1 VVTPFCREQA
11 RTQAG
16 QAFSL
21 FCGKI
26 LPLQNLASGVECS
39 RLDRTLVVRCVVS
52 LVSVALMLAVSARGQ
67 EFVPANEQAAVNH
80 LFEATLKTGDGL
92 KCDLQHLKP
101 ELDFAFRFDIH
112 YILGCGL
119 SQFQPGS
126 GLAILLRIKAEG
138 TRPVLLRQLYRLQ
151 PVPPEIQA
159 KTPLGILN
167 QLSAQIS
174 GTFSAGEGKYSVELL
189 VVDEIGKSFRR
200 QWPVE
205 VERNR
210 REHGVPLAL
219 GTNIVLPTTLVP
231 WDGMPVSDNS
241 GLRLTILMHAAPM
254 NQRSVKLYA
263 WDRLFLLETLLSVVR
278 QIPYSSL
285 RVVAFN
291 LGQQKELFRDENFN
305 FKSLDRLAE
314 TLRKTEMATVPAQA
328 LESNAQSEMLARLS
342 QEELTREVPSDAVIF
357 LGPSCRFDKKVPKE
371 VLKTLEGDGRRF
383 FYLEYFPGFMR
394 GGEFP
399 DAIHL
404 LTRDLH
410 GTVFPIHSAPELAS
424 SVQRMLL
431 QIKPLDRNLGMA
443 SKAGGGE

>member
-1 VVTPFCREQA
+1 
-11 RTQAG
+11 
-16 QAFSL
+16 
-21 FCGKI
+21 
-26 LPLQNLASGVECS
+26 
-39 RLDRTLVVRCVVS
+39 
-52 LVSVALMLAVSARGQ
+52 MLAVSARGQ
-67 EFVPANEQAAVNH
+67 DFVPANEKGAVNQ
-80 LFEATLKTGDGL
+80 LFDATFKADDSL

-112 YILGCGL
+112 YIVACGL
-119 SQFQPGS
+119 SQFQPDS
-126 GLAILLRIKAEG
+126 GLAVLLRITAEG
-138 TRPVLLRQLYRLQ
+138 SDPVLLRQLYHLR
-151 PVPPEIQA
+151 PVPPEIHA
-159 KTPLGILN
+159 KAPPGSFHKLA
-167 QLSAQIS
+167 AQIS

-189 VVDEIGKSFRR
+189 VVDERGKNFRR
-200 QWPVE
+200 QWPME
-205 VERNR
+205 VARNR
-210 REHGVPLAL
+210 REHGVPLAIEAN
-219 GTNIVLPTTLVP
+219 TVLPVTLMP
-231 WDGMPVSDNS
+231 WNGTPVSDNS

-305 FKSLDRLAE
+305 FKSLDRLSE
-314 TLRKTEMATVPAQA
+314 TLRETEMATVPAQA

-342 QEELTREVPSDAVIF
+342 QEELNRNLPSDAVIF
-357 LGPSCRFDKKVPKE
+357 LGPSCRFDKKVSKE
-371 VLKTLEGDGRRF
+371 ALKTLEADGRRF

-424 SVQRMLL
+424 SVQRMLS
-431 QIKPLDRNLGMA
+431 QIRPLDRNLGLA
-443 SKAGGGE
+443 SKAAVGR

>member
-1 VVTPFCREQA
+1 
-11 RTQAG
+11 
-16 QAFSL
+16 
-21 FCGKI
+21 
-26 LPLQNLASGVECS
+26 
-39 RLDRTLVVRCVVS
+39 
-52 LVSVALMLAVSARGQ
+52 
-67 EFVPANEQAAVNH
+67 
-80 LFEATLKTGDGL
+80 
-92 KCDLQHLKP
+92 
-101 ELDFAFRFDIH
+101 
-112 YILGCGL
+112 
-119 SQFQPGS
+119 
-126 GLAILLRIKAEG
+126 
-138 TRPVLLRQLYRLQ
+138 
-151 PVPPEIQA
+151 
-159 KTPLGILN
+159 
-167 QLSAQIS
+167 
-174 GTFSAGEGKYSVELL
+174 
-189 VVDEIGKSFRR
+189 
-200 QWPVE
+200 
-205 VERNR
+205 
-210 REHGVPLAL
+210 
-219 GTNIVLPTTLVP
+219 
-231 WDGMPVSDNS
+231 
-241 GLRLTILMHAAPM
+241 
-254 NQRSVKLYA
+254 
-263 WDRLFLLETLLSVVR
+263 
-278 QIPYSSL
+278 
-285 RVVAFN
+285 VAFN

-443 SKAGGGE
+443 SKAGAESEGWKGKSESLQGLRLQEVLRNQSKSVLKETFHSPQDLGRVFGFVNFFT